1 MWTTAQH
8 FPSSSTAAADPA
20 VGTATDDYFSGSP
33 IGELFKQSAD
43 DLPIAVLGPKDG
55 TIKDTFSNGLLLVE
69 QQGQDR
75 DEAWQKTL
83 DDISNAIE

>member
-8 FPSSSTAAADPA
+8 FPSSSTASADPA
-20 VGTATDDYFSGSP
+20 VEAATDDYFSGAP
-33 IGELFKQSAD
+33 LGELFKASAD
-43 DLPIAVLGPKDG
+43 DLPVAVLGPKDG

-69 QQGQDR
+69 QGQGID
-75 DEAWQKTL
+75 DAWQKTL